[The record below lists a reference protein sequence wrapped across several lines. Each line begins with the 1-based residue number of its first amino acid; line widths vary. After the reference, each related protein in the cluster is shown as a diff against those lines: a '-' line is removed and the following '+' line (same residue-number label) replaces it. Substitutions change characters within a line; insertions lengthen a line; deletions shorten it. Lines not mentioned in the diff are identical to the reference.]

1 MVSPKFITEIRDL
14 YDALAELS
22 LDIHEYSG
30 PLFDVV
36 FDVVTADS
44 FVAGIASKLL
54 DRNTITA
61 EERAFIA
68 TPRLIDGGWWRC
80 DDGQL
85 FDIRPYASVMVV
97 ADAVERLRRKCDKA
111 LHSSSL

>member
-1 MVSPKFITEIRDL
+1 MVSPKLINLIRDL

-22 LDIHEYSG
+22 LDVHEYSG

-44 FVAGIASKLL
+44 FVAGIARKLL
-54 DRNTITA
+54 DGNTITP

-68 TPRLIDGGWWRC
+68 RPRLMNGGWWRC

-85 FDIRPYASVMVV
+85 FDIRPYARVKVV
-97 ADAVERLRRKCDKA
+97 ADAVERLRCKCDKA
-111 LHSSSL
+111 LSSSSL

>member
-1 MVSPKFITEIRDL
+1 MVSPKLIKEIRDL
-14 YDALAELS
+14 YDTLAELS

-36 FDVVTADS
+36 FDIITADG
-44 FVAGIASKLL
+44 FVAGIASKIL
-54 DRNTITA
+54 DRNTVTA

-68 TPRLIDGGWWRC
+68 RSKLMDGGWWRC

-85 FDIRPYASVMVV
+85 FNIGPYTRVTGV
-97 ADAVERLRRKCDKA
+97 ADAIERLRSKCNEA
-111 LHSSSL
+111 LSL